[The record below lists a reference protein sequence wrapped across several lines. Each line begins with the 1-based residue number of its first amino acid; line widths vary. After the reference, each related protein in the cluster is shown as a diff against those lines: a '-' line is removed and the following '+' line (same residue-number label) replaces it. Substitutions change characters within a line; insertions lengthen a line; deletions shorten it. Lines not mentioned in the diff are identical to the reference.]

1 MPRGIGGSIQRV
13 MHFFMPKE
21 EEFFG
26 LFAQMSN
33 EAHKAALLLQT
44 MLQEYPGGE
53 VTPAQIEEVEHGADK
68 LRREC
73 IHRLNETFVTP
84 ILFDRT
90 DILQLTDTLDDVVDY
105 TKAVSDRMNLYEV
118 ASVPP
123 AAHKLA
129 ELLVAATDALR
140 EVCGRLEQVKP
151 GEIDFVHRVNAL
163 ENQGDDV
170 LRQGLADL
178 FHSDVGPIEVLK
190 WKEIYDYLEEALD
203 QCESTA
209 NAIEAAL
216 VKNS

>member
-190 WKEIYDYLEEALD
+190 WKEIYEILEKATD
-203 QCESTA
+203 RCEDVA
-209 NAIEAAL
+209 NIIEGVVL
-216 VKNS
+216 EHD